1 MDKDLVEWDA
11 LFHDC
16 VEFARR
22 LIRTPSMSGQEEA
35 LAAVVAGELSRLGY
49 DEIWDDA
56 AGNIYGRVYG
66 QDRSLPALVLNT
78 HLDHVD
84 PGDPALWPAPPFAA
98 EIRDG
103 RLIGRGA
110 CDIKGPMAVQVYS
123 AAGLLRGGERPR
135 RDVVFCGV
143 VQEEVGGAGAI
154 YWVENLNY
162 PVELVVLGEP
172 SANTLA
178 MGHRGIIQFWLTF
191 HGRSAHASAP
201 ERAVNPNYALASF
214 LSRLEAAAAEQLRAH
229 PVLGPTS
236 VSPTIVEVDTT
247 SGNVTPAW
255 TRVVLDFRTSSESVN
270 SLRAF
275 IDRLAGDLSHS
286 LAYAEGMEP
295 SPLDDSDE
303 LIAGFY
309 TPPDSPLVSRVR
321 GALGRGMGREPEL
334 TRYRFATDGRHMAP
348 HGIPLLGFAPGEEE
362 MAHTAGESISLE
374 QMAESLR
381 GHMQLLREF

>member
-1 MDKDLVEWDA
+1 MDLDTL
-11 LFHDC
+11 LNDC
-16 VEFARR
+16 VGFAQR
-22 LIRTPSMSGQEEA
+22 LIRTPSMPGEEA
-35 LAAVVAGELSRLGY
+35 AIAAVVTDELRRLGY
-49 DEIWDDA
+49 DEVWGDDA
-56 AGNIYGRVYG
+56 GNVYGRVYG
-66 QDRSLPALVLNT
+66 RDRTLPALVLNT

-84 PGDPALWPAPPFAA
+84 PGDPALWPTPPFAA

-110 CDIKGPMAVQVYS
+110 CDIKGPLAVQVYS
-123 AAGLLRGGERPR
+123 AAGLLRAGERPR

-154 YWVENLNY
+154 YWAEHLDY

-172 SANTLA
+172 SSNTLA
-178 MGHRGIIQFWLTF
+178 LGHRGIIQFWLTF

-201 ERAVNPNYALASF
+201 ERADNPNYTLAAF
-214 LSRLEAAAAEQLRAH
+214 LSRLEAAAAGLRAH

-236 VSPTIVEVDTT
+236 VAPTIVQVDTT
-247 SGNVTPAW
+247 STNVTPAW
-255 TRVVLDFRTSSESVN
+255 TRVLLDFRTSSESVN

-275 IDRLAGDLSHS
+275 IDRLTGDQPHM

-295 SPLDDSDE
+295 SPLDNSDA

-309 TPPDSPLVSRVR
+309 TPPESPLVT
-321 GALGRGMGREPEL
+321 GARAALARGMGREVEL

-348 HGIPLLGFAPGEEE
+348 HGIPVLGFAPGAEA
-362 MAHTAGESISLE
+362 MAHTAGESIALDE
-374 QMAESLR
+374 MAESLR
-381 GHMQLLREF
+381 GHVQLLKEF